1 MAVLA
6 TDTCN
11 WLRTSNSMASDSKL
25 GLCCADQE
33 TFAEM
38 NADPEVM
45 FDLGGPI
52 SRAASDAKL
61 DLYAAAFRH
70 RGFCR
75 WAVDS
80 RGGDFLGYAGVMPSR
95 QDHPLGSHFE
105 VGWS

>member
-11 WLRTSNSMASDSKL
+11 WLRTSNSISSDSKL

-52 SRAASDAKL
+52 S
-61 DLYAAAFRH
+61 
-70 RGFCR
+70 
-75 WAVDS
+75 
-80 RGGDFLGYAGVMPSR
+80 
-95 QDHPLGSHFE
+95 
-105 VGWS
+105 